1 MPAWKVLLVVVMG
14 FSCLALGLGTIIVPI
29 SMAGADDRWLWLG
42 GLLLG
47 TIIMTTLFVLFLRS
61 SDRNFKL

>member
-14 FSCLALGLGTIIVPI
+14 LSCLALGLGTIIVPI
-29 SMAGADDRWLWLG
+29 SMAGDDDRWLWLG